1 LILRREAE
9 ANAGI
14 SAGREEAS
22 LEQGR
27 RQERD
32 LVYYAKT
39 NSDRLLHSRRAQH
52 GGGTLKAIVWTVL
65 LVYGA
70 FAAYRILP
78 AYVAQYQ
85 LMDKM
90 QEQARFA
97 VVNRY
102 TDDQIRDDIFKV
114 VQDLEIP
121 VKRDQIKVTNTSKVV
136 SISMEYTVPVDLLVY
151 HLDLHFTPSS
161 ENKSII

>member
-1 LILRREAE
+1 MHYLRIGQ
-9 ANAGI
+9 N
-14 SAGREEAS
+14 
-22 LEQGR
+22 
-27 RQERD
+27 
-32 LVYYAKT
+32 
-39 NSDRLLHSRRAQH
+39 RLRLSRRSQR
-52 GGGTLKAIVWTVL
+52 GGGTLKAIVWTVI

-78 AYVAQYQ
+78 AYVTEYQ
-85 LMDKM
+85 LVDKM

-102 TDDQIRDDIFKV
+102 TDEQIRDDIFKV

-121 VKRDQIKVTNTSKVV
+121 MKREQIKVINTSKVV
-136 SISMEYTVPVDLLVY
+136 SISMDYTVPVDLLVY

-161 ENKSII
+161 ENKSIL

>member
-1 LILRREAE
+1 MHYLRIGQ
-9 ANAGI
+9 N
-14 SAGREEAS
+14 
-22 LEQGR
+22 
-27 RQERD
+27 
-32 LVYYAKT
+32 
-39 NSDRLLHSRRAQH
+39 RLRLSRCSQR
-52 GGGTLKAIVWTVL
+52 GGGTLKAIVWTVI

-78 AYVAQYQ
+78 AYVAEYQ
-85 LMDKM
+85 LVDKM

-102 TDDQIRDDIFKV
+102 TDEQIRDDIFKV

-121 VKRDQIKVTNTSKVV
+121 MKREQIKVINTSKVV
-136 SISMEYTVPVDLLVY
+136 SISMDYTVPVDLLVY

-161 ENKSII
+161 ENKSIL